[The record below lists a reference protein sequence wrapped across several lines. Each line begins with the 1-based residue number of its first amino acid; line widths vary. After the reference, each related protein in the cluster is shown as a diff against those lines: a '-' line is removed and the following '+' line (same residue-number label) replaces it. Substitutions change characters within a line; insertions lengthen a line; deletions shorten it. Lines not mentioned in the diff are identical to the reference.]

1 MVSGGE
7 SLPSAEC
14 SEVSAEVSLQVFFC
28 SQVSVLAL
36 STVVN
41 MAHSYTPGLTVT
53 EHTTVRRRRMLS
65 LPGSVLVA
73 TGEIVRANQAVARA
87 ELPGKVYPLNL
98 ANQLGVAP
106 DEIHEYLVKKAG
118 DPVRKDEI
126 LAENKPLIKWLKTE
140 VLSPVTGVVESV
152 STVTGQVLLR
162 EPPRVLELLGY
173 VDGRIVEVIP
183 QQGVVVETDCSLVQG
198 IFGIGGETRGEIV
211 IAVTSPDEALT
222 PRHLTVDMKGKVVVG
237 GSFVSSDALV
247 RAKEVGVAGL
257 VIGGIHDKDLRA
269 LLGYDL
275 GVAITGTEQVGFT
288 LILTEGFGSIPMAG
302 KTFALLS
309 AHAGQ
314 PASISGATQIR
325 AGVIRPEIIIP
336 KQADAAGA
344 QVAATVPQREGIR
357 IGDQVR
363 IIRDPLFG
371 KIGEVA
377 SLPSDLQKIP
387 TESEVRVM
395 EVRFAD
401 GSKAVI
407 PRTNIE
413 LIEGVVSVK
422 RERLN
427 VKRDSAG
434 LVCVGIL
441 LLAATL
447 CLSFS
452 PAFAQTTLA
461 PPQGLRV
468 FDTPSDGGGSLTV
481 LWSPASYDSAAAK
494 YQVLLSEGTTVPDL
508 AAMKVVA
515 EFPANQR
522 YVRESKWPWW
532 TRPTTGE
539 QHQFTLRNGKG
550 VELKNGNAY
559 SITVAAVL
567 NDDRVIATPVQAT
580 PQPNWLNWNQ
590 MNNLILA
597 LLFGGIVFY
606 AIGTARK
613 REIFLRRIPG
623 LDAVDEAIG
632 RATELGKPILYMTGA
647 HDMSDPSTIAAAV
660 ILGRVAKRAAAYETD
675 LLVPHREP
683 ITMAVCQEITKQAY
697 LEAGKPDLYQG

>member
-28 SQVSVLAL
+28 SQVSARL
-36 STVVN
+36 VN

-65 LPGSVLVA
+65 LPGGVLVA
-73 TGEIVRANQAVARA
+73 TGQIVRANQAVARA

-118 DPVRKDEI
+118 DPVRKDET

-237 GSFVSSDALV
+237 GSVVSSDALV

-288 LILTEGFGSIPMAG
+288 MILTEGFGSIPMAG

-413 LIEGVVSVK
+413 LIEGS
-422 RERLN
+422 
-427 VKRDSAG
+427 
-434 LVCVGIL
+434 
-441 LLAATL
+441 
-447 CLSFS
+447 
-452 PAFAQTTLA
+452 
-461 PPQGLRV
+461 
-468 FDTPSDGGGSLTV
+468 
-481 LWSPASYDSAAAK
+481 
-494 YQVLLSEGTTVPDL
+494 
-508 AAMKVVA
+508 
-515 EFPANQR
+515 
-522 YVRESKWPWW
+522 
-532 TRPTTGE
+532 
-539 QHQFTLRNGKG
+539 
-550 VELKNGNAY
+550 
-559 SITVAAVL
+559 
-567 NDDRVIATPVQAT
+567 
-580 PQPNWLNWNQ
+580 
-590 MNNLILA
+590 
-597 LLFGGIVFY
+597 
-606 AIGTARK
+606 
-613 REIFLRRIPG
+613 
-623 LDAVDEAIG
+623 
-632 RATELGKPILYMTGA
+632 
-647 HDMSDPSTIAAAV
+647 
-660 ILGRVAKRAAAYETD
+660 
-675 LLVPHREP
+675 
-683 ITMAVCQEITKQAY
+683 
-697 LEAGKPDLYQG
+697 